1 MLSEVSQAS
10 SLRSFECRKCLVTK
24 PVSEFYRNSQNKLGH
39 SYECKECRKIYSR
52 QYGASERGQAV
63 RRARNALYY
72 QENRETHRL
81 RTYGITPEEYQQMLE
96 EQNGLCASCHQPERM
111 KLRGRVKQLCVDH
124 DHATGKVRRL
134 LCHPCN
140 AKLGWVENN
149 LTAILTYLNVPLS
162 TD

>member
-1 MLSEVSQAS
+1 MLSEQPQES
-10 SLRSFECRKCLVTK
+10 SLRSFECRACRVTK
-24 PVSEFYRNSQNKLGH
+24 PVSEFYRNARNRSGH
-39 SYECKECRKIYSR
+39 SYECKECRKDYSR
-52 QYGASERGQAV
+52 QYGTSEKGQAV
-63 RRARNALYY
+63 RKARQALYY

-81 RTYGITPEEYQQMLE
+81 RTYGITPEEYQRMLE
-96 EQNGLCASCHQPERM
+96 EQNGLCAICHQPERM

-149 LTAILTYLNVPLS
+149 LPAILAYLNVSPP